1 MLPAAL
7 LEGERTSG
15 AIQYKIF
22 RQAPK
27 GTRRREAGHIPCQS
41 HRPLSPGEAHVSDK
55 RIQSLTSDEF
65 FYFFLQLRKGEI
77 RRTVQALKRRYP
89 RDTPGQLAGRVV
101 EAKTGLALL
110 GGTLLN
116 LPLLV
121 PGVGPAMKLFGLVGA
136 TSMLT
141 RMHLYLILEIAL
153 VYGQD
158 IDDEARVGEMLA
170 VIAATALG
178 SAAPRMLMQALELN
192 PLYAIPA
199 GALSA
204 SAVTQLIGHAAVA
217 FYQEKLPRE
226 PEGELAPVPAG
237 SVAS

>member
-1 MLPAAL
+1 M
-7 LEGERTSG
+7 G
-15 AIQYKIF
+15 
-22 RQAPK
+22 
-27 GTRRREAGHIPCQS
+27 
-41 HRPLSPGEAHVSDK
+41 DK
-55 RIQSLTSDEF
+55 RLQSLASDEF
-65 FYFFLQLRKGEI
+65 FYFFLRLRKSEV
-77 RRTVQALKRRYP
+77 RRTVQALKSRYP
-89 RDTPGQLAGRVV
+89 RESPGQLAKRLV
-101 EAKTGLALL
+101 EAKTQLAIL

-121 PGVGPAMKLFGLVGA
+121 PAVGQAMKLLGLVGA

-178 SAAPRMLMQALELN
+178 SAAPPMLVQALKLN

-217 FYQEKLPRE
+217 FYQEKESRE
-226 PEGELAPVPAG
+226 AEGGLATVTEAG
-237 SVAS
+237 VAG